1 MHVPVK
7 TGIIGCGN
15 IGTELAGFL
24 NVNKNF
30 EVCTLTDVD
39 ETKAKELQSKFTGTC
54 PGIVSI
60 SDSILHND
68 LVIEAANAQVVAE
81 ILKQRILKTKPVKLL
96 CMSTGGLLGALD
108 VIRKLK
114 NVEFL
119 IPSGAIAGLDAIKA
133 VSAEI
138 KSLSLTTTKPALSL
152 KDAPYIINHNI
163 ALDNLSRPT
172 VVFEGDL
179 MKAVAGFPKNIN
191 VAASLFLASNFP
203 KLSVTIFA
211 HPNTRFNT
219 HRIKCS
225 GKFGTITTTTRNLPS
240 SNPKTSYLAIL
251 SAKAMLSSL
260 CGNTRIG
267 G

>member
-1 MHVPVK
+1 MHVPIK

-24 NVNKNF
+24 NENRNF
-30 EVCTLTDVD
+30 EVCTLTDLD
-39 ETKAKELQSKFTGTC
+39 KSKAKKLQSKFTGTC
-54 PGIVSI
+54 PRIVSL
-60 SDSILHND
+60 SDSILQND
-68 LVIEAANAQVVAE
+68 LIIEAASAHVVAE
-81 ILKQRILKTKPVKLL
+81 ILKQRVLKTKPIKLL
-96 CMSTGGLLGALD
+96 CMSTGGLLGRFD
-108 VIRKLK
+108 VMRKLK

-133 VSAEI
+133 VSSEI

-152 KDAPYIINHNI
+152 RDAPYIINHNI
-163 ALDNLSRPT
+163 SLENLSRPT

-179 MKAVAGFPKNIN
+179 MEAVTGFPKNIN
-191 VAASLFLASNFP
+191 VAASLYLASYFP
-203 KLSVTIFA
+203 KLSVTIIA

-219 HRIKCS
+219 HRIWCS
-225 GKFGTITTTTRNLPS
+225 GKFGTITSTTRNLPS